1 MRSRASMSERRPEI
15 EMKTVIALLLG
26 ILLGQLSVAAPAVD
40 ANESTPQQVAYG
52 TGSVFGTLVYSP
64 VKASFCILS
73 GVAGAFTAIG
83 SPSTAGKLVGAG
95 CRGTWEITPDV
106 LKGREQVKFV
116 GDTTR

>member
-1 MRSRASMSERRPEI
+1 
-15 EMKTVIALLLG
+15 MKTAIALLLG
-26 ILLGQLSVAAPAVD
+26 VLLLGQLSVAAAKVD
-40 ANESTPQQVAYG
+40 ANENTPQQVAYG
-52 TGSVFGTLVYSP
+52 AGSVFGTLVYSP

-83 SPSTAGKLVGAG
+83 SPSTAGKVVGAG
-95 CRGTWEITPDV
+95 CRGTWEITPAV